1 MFVMN
6 MPDNISKLSDGF
18 LRSDFAKDTLTGLLN
33 REAFNI
39 KASERINS
47 GEKGLA
53 IVWINISNFKKYNNR
68 FGFNSGNILLCE
80 LSEILTEV
88 FKSKNGDIVSRF
100 SGDNFVV
107 ITTWDDLDENITFT
121 EKYLYSLHPGITL
134 RLRAGVY
141 FPSANENILEA
152 CDKAKMACDSI
163 RTNYSLNAC
172 MYREEMGKEMEMEHY
187 ILDVL
192 DDALNSGNIKVLY
205 QPIVRILN
213 NNICEVEALVR
224 WKNDVLGFISP
235 GDFIPTLE
243 KYSEIHKIDT
253 YTVKQVC
260 EDLKNLAEKNL
271 PLLPVS
277 INLSRLDF
285 ELCDIFSVIEN
296 TLSEYN
302 IPRNMLKI
310 EITESVH
317 GEDMSV
323 LNLGIEKFRAY
334 GYEVWMDD
342 FGSGYSSLNMLK
354 DTNFDTI
361 KFDMKFLSGFD
372 ENSDKA
378 RYILSSNLSMAKQM
392 GMQSLCEGV
401 ETPEQ
406 LEYLRTIGFEKAQGY
421 FFGRPMTLDNIF
433 ELELPIENIQ
443 DSPYYEKLG
452 KFEILDDEILDH
464 AGTIVADMRA
474 AAIFEITND
483 QIKLLTKNKTYS
495 DWLKNLTEDSKREL
509 INYFLKRMKRMKLNH
524 DPDSSSS
531 SSSGNRFYIF
541 SNGNLFQTRIAHAA
555 ENSRTGSEAWVLYQ
569 KALTYFPLN
578 HDANDRARIY
588 EAYMKIFAMKSGDNF
603 LRLD

>member
-1 MFVMN
+1 MSESI
-6 MPDNISKLSDGF
+6 NITELSEEF
-18 LRSDFAKDTLTGLLN
+18 FKSDSAKDTLTGLLN
-33 REAFNI
+33 REAFDI
-39 KASERINS
+39 KAGERIDS

-53 IVWINISNFKKYNNR
+53 VVWINISNFKKYNNR

-80 LSEILTEV
+80 LAEILTEV
-88 FKSKNGDIVSRF
+88 FKSRNGDIVSRF
-100 SGDNFVV
+100 SGDNFAV
-107 ITTWDDLDENITFT
+107 ITTWNELDENISFT
-121 EKYLYSLHPGITL
+121 EKYLYSLHPGIAL

-141 FPSANENILEA
+141 FPSANENIMGA

-163 RTNYSLNAC
+163 RTNYSLNSC

-192 DDALNSGNIKVLY
+192 DDALSSGNIKVLY

-213 NNICEVEALVR
+213 NSICEVEALVR

-253 YTVKQVC
+253 YTVKQIC
-260 EDLKNLAEKNL
+260 RDLKNLAEKNL

-323 LNLGIEKFRAY
+323 LNLGIEKFRAH

-361 KFDMKFLSGFD
+361 KFDMKFLSGFGED
-372 ENSDKA
+372 SDKA
-378 RYILSSNLSMAKQM
+378 KYILSSNLSMAKQM

-406 LEYLRTIGFEKAQGY
+406 LEYLRTIGFEKVQGY
-421 FFGRPMTLDNIF
+421 FFGKPMTLDNIF
-433 ELELPIENIQ
+433 ELKLPIENIQ

-452 KFEILDDEILDH
+452 KFEILDDEILNH

-474 AAIFEITND
+474 AAIFEITHGHIN
-483 QIKLLTKNKTYS
+483 LLAKNKTYS
-495 DWLKNLTEDSKREL
+495 DWVKNLTEAANHEL
-509 INYFLKRMKRMKLNH
+509 QDYFLKRMTA
-524 DPDSSSS
+524 DSDSNSN
-531 SSSGNRFYIF
+531 SGDNNRFYIF
-541 SNGNLFQTRIAHAA
+541 SNGNLFHTRIAHAA
-555 ENSRTGSEAWVLYQ
+555 ENPRTGAKAWVLYQ

-578 HDANDRARIY
+578 HDANERAKNY
-588 EAYMKIFAMKSGDNF
+588 ETYMKIFALNSGDNF